1 MKVLVAPDSFKGTY
15 TARQVA
21 DAIGAGLT
29 ESRVTAVRMPVA
41 DGGEGTLAVLAE
53 PLELRHR
60 TVPARN
66 PWGTACEGR
75 IALAPDGTAYLEL
88 ADVCGIDVPY
98 DGARDPVA
106 ADTYGVGMLM
116 AEAARHGARD
126 IVVATGGSATSDG
139 GMGALRA
146 IDERGGLR
154 GVKVTVL
161 TDVTTPYVEAA
172 RVFGPQKGADPGQV
186 AILTL
191 RLHHNAKRLP
201 RDPSYVPRTG
211 AAGGF
216 AGAMWARYDAE
227 LVSGADYVLDALHFD
242 AHVVGAD
249 AVIVGEGRLDAQ
261 SSQGK
266 IVSAVRARSRGVP
279 CFAVVGS
286 VGAELGAFR
295 GEFADI
301 VVAGDR
307 TAMRA
312 AGRAIGLRL
321 RLRLSSDTVR
331 RSRG

>member
-15 TARQVA
+15 TAGQVA
-21 DAIGAGLT
+21 DAIGAGLA
-29 ESRVTAVRMPVA
+29 ESGVTAVRMPVA
-41 DGGEGTLAVLAE
+41 DGGEGTLAVLAGRRA
-53 PLELRHR
+53 LRPR

-75 IALAPDGTAYLEL
+75 IALAPDGTAFIEL
-88 ADVCGIDVPY
+88 ADVCGLDVPH
-98 DGARDPVA
+98 DGTRDPVA

-116 AEAARHGARD
+116 AEAARLGVRD

-139 GMGALRA
+139 GMGAVRA

-154 GVKVTVL
+154 GAKVTVL
-161 TDVTTPYVEAA
+161 TDVTTHYAEAA

-191 RLHHNAKRLP
+191 RLHHHAKRLP

-216 AGAMWARYDAE
+216 AGAMWARFDAE

-242 AHVVGAD
+242 AHVIDAD

-266 IVSAVRARSRGVP
+266 IVSAIRARSRAVP
-279 CFAVVGS
+279 CYAVVGS
-286 VGAELGAFR
+286 VGPQLSALQ

-301 VVAGDR
+301 LVAGDR

-312 AGRAIGLRL
+312 AGRAIGRS
-321 RLRLSSDTVR
+321 LRLSSDTGR